1 MKPSVRY
8 LKLYDYLCTYVES
21 AEDTAHALQDL
32 SHLITVLQHE
42 YGELVEQRS
51 NQYAGNRNC
60 ESTLSEA

>member
-21 AEDTAHALQDL
+21 AEDTTRALQDL
-32 SHLITVLQHE
+32 AHLITVLQHE

-51 NQYAGNRNC
+51 NQYAGNRNR